1 MPKRFVDAMYSITE
15 FRRAIFEPFTEA
27 PSFLLVE
34 NAGKKLSDIKIWI
47 KTDHSSQNY
56 GPPNLLFPLRK
67 MYPYSELFWSAFF
80 SYFPAFGL
88 NTKRYGV
95 SLRIQSKCKKMRT
108 RIIPN
113 TDTFY
118 AVANEK
124 QMMIVHMFRLVK

>member
-67 MYPYSELFWSAFF
+67 MYPYSELFWSAFS

-95 SLRIQSKCKKMRT
+95 SLRIQSKCGKMRKKCGPEQFQIRNLFT
-108 RIIPN
+108 QCS
-113 TDTFY
+113 FY
-118 AVANEK
+118 WL
-124 QMMIVHMFRLVK
+124 MHMLP